1 MCYCFLIAMQEGSQ
15 DSDLKT
21 LRAAIQYCES
31 KGMVD
36 FELGGHVYSR
46 PPSVVQGHSA
56 DKRNP
61 Q

>member
-1 MCYCFLIAMQEGSQ
+1 MQEGGQ
-15 DSDLKT
+15 DSDLKS

-46 PPSVVQGHSA
+46 PPSVVQGHTS
-56 DKRNP
+56 DKHSP
-61 Q
+61 QWLIL